1 MKANVLQAKKILMI
15 LFVML
20 SPLFSNA
27 QTKVEIDGIWYKLN
41 TEANQAEVTLGDTRY
56 SGSITIPT
64 TVTHKG
70 VDYSVTSIGE
80 YAFSCSSLT
89 SITIPKSVVSIG
101 DGSFWSCSSLTAITI
116 PESVTIIGNEAFRYC
131 SSLTSITIPE
141 GVTSIGDDAF
151 YGCSSLK
158 EVTFGKGL
166 KEIAVRSFDGSS
178 AIEKITVHATRPPV
192 SDGNIFSDETY
203 KNATL
208 YVPQGCVTKYEV
220 ATGWSRFYNIVE
232 SGAAI
237 TRITLDQT
245 SATLSEG
252 ETLTITATVVPDDA
266 ADKSISWSSSNPS
279 VATVDNTGKVDAVA
293 PGTATVTAT
302 AADGSGVSASCK
314 VTVVDKQ
321 YTVTFMID
329 DVVVATYSLKR
340 GDPIVAPKAPERE
353 GYTFSGWGKVPET
366 MPAENVTYYGSYTIN
381 SYTLTYMVDGEIY
394 ATEQV
399 VYGSTPTAMPTPTK
413 EGYTFSG
420 WSEVPEM
427 MPASNVT
434 VTGSFSINTYVVT
447 FMVDGVVV
455 SSKTLEYGAAITVP
469 TMPEREG
476 YTFSGWN
483 DVDATVPAGDVTY
496 HATYTANTYNVYYFV
511 GATLVHIAEVAYG
524 ETIPEY
530 IYVPTAEGD
539 VFMGWIGEA
548 YDTMP
553 AHDVTYTANIYNGIG
568 QLTIDKS
575 QLTIYDLT
583 GRKVTDTE
591 NLKGGI
597 YIINGRKVVI
607 K

>member
-1 MKANVLQAKKILMI
+1 MKKSL
-15 LFVML
+15 LFL
-20 SPLFSNA
+20 FAGLLPLLASA
-27 QTKVEIDGIWYKLN
+27 QTKVEIDGIWYNLISKN
-41 TEANQAEVTLGDTRY
+41 NAAEVTSGGNY
-56 SGSITIPT
+56 SGSITIPA
-64 TVTHKG
+64 TVTYEG
-70 VDYSVTSIGE
+70 VDYSVTSIE
-80 YAFSCSSLT
+80 YEAFFYCTNLTAITIPAGVTSIGVRAFYGCSNLTTINIPENSKLTSIGNNAFSSCSSLT
-89 SITIPKSVVSIG
+89 SINIPAGVTSIG
-101 DGSFWSCSSLTAITI
+101 NEAFSFCSSLTAITI
-116 PESVTIIGNEAFRYC
+116 PARVM
-131 SSLTSITIPE
+131 
-141 GVTSIGDDAF
+141 SIGVRVF
-151 YGCSSLK
+151 YGCSSLADMYCYA
-158 EVTFGKGL
+158 ETLPSVGNGL
-166 KEIAVRSFDGSS
+166 FDSS
-178 AIEKITVHATRPPV
+178 NV
-192 SDGNIFSDETY
+192 S
-203 KNATL
+203 NATL
-208 YVPQGCVTKYEV
+208 HVPASALNKYKTT
-220 ATGWSRFYNIVE
+220 APWSSFGRIEPFVFV
-232 SGAAI
+232 SC
-237 TRITLDQT
+237 ITLSHSSVTLTEDEVLTLTATVTPDDADDKSITWSSSNT
-245 SATLSEG
+245 SLVTVDANGKVTAKAAG
-252 ETLTITATVVPDDA
+252 TATITATA
-266 ADKSISWSSSNPS
+266 N
-279 VATVDNTGKVDAVA
+279 
-293 PGTATVTAT
+293 
-302 AADGSGVSASCK
+302 DGSGVSASCK

-413 EGYTFSG
+413 EGHTFSG
-420 WSEVPEM
+420 WSEVPET
-427 MPASNVT
+427 MPASDVT
-434 VTGSFSINTYVVT
+434 VTGSFSINTYVVS

-455 SSKTLEYGAAITVP
+455 SSETLEYGAAITAP

-524 ETIPEY
+524 EVIPEY